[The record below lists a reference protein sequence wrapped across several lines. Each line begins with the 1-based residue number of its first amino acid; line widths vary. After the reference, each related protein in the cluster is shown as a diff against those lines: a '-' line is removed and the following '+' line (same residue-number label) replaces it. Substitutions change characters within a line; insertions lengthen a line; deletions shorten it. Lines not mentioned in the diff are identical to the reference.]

1 MASQSYMRVGDAERE
16 ATAGELR
23 EHFASGRLTQEEFD
37 ERLNQTFAAKTR
49 ADLDAVLRD
58 LPSAR
63 PLAAAAPP
71 RSDYGSGAWS
81 GASGSSGGTGRRM
94 GILTGAMAAMWSMVL
109 LLGVLDFGFGF
120 GGAGGRPI
128 GIALVLAALAMLRR
142 LIFGRIFGRRRA
154 WGGTRGRG
162 GRRR

>member
-1 MASQSYMRVGDAERE
+1 MASQSNMRVGDAERE

-23 EHFASGRLTQEEFD
+23 EHFASGRLTQAEFD

-49 ADLDAVLRD
+49 ADLNAVLRD

-63 PLAAAAPP
+63 PLAATAPP

-81 GASGSSGGTGRRM
+81 GSAHGGPNSSTRRRM
-94 GILTGAMAAMWSMVL
+94 GILTGAMAALWSMVL
-109 LLGVLDFGFGF
+109 VFGVLDFGFGF
-120 GGAGGRPI
+120 GGMGGRPI
-128 GIALVLAALAMLRR
+128 GIALILAALAMLRR
-142 LIFGRIFGRRRA
+142 LVFRRVFGRRRG
-154 WGGTRGRG
+154 WGGPR